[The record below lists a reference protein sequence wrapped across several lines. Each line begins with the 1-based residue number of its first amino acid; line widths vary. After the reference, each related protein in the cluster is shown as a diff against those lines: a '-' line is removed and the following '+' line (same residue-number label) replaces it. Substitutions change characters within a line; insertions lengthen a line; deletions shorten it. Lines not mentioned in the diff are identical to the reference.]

1 MVIGNLRI
9 NHNILLFCD
18 GYDRNLTIGGSISSP
33 LSSPEK
39 PLFASPNF
47 LRHDLAEYNFP
58 SYESAYDHIPNQFS
72 SRYSFYDAY
81 DSSSCSG
88 AHDYSEPTQ
97 SFLSYSVAN
106 YGRPKHLVYDPEFH
120 GGVYSPEVTQYVIS
134 YSVAEFNEPEFE
146 EYDPTP
152 YGGGY
157 DPKTTYGS
165 PLPPSDE
172 ICYPRS
178 TPGAN
183 GVSLDGVLLGPANV
197 PSGEEESGKDVAKH
211 GDGIVPTESIESD
224 EVVPKKGNGVEPGRP
239 NEEEKQVI
247 VSGGDGN
254 EIALGDDDHTGES
267 LDSAE
272 EKEYYPN
279 WSGREGDYGN
289 ETREWER
296 ESYGYDCGD
305 NRGNNQEGMTLC
317 DQFFGYWPCLSKGYG
332 WNGAADYLFG
342 SSCGHGEEP
351 RYEAGIY
358 ENPIFGYERH
368 YWEEPQSVQVQYEE
382 NTWVQDYRYCE
393 ERD

>member
-1 MVIGNLRI
+1 MA
-9 NHNILLFCD
+9 F
-18 GYDRNLTIGGSISSP
+18 Y
-33 LSSPEK
+33 
-39 PLFASPNF
+39 SPNF
-47 LRHDLAEYNFP
+47 YSHDLAEYNFP
-58 SYESAYDHIPNQFS
+58 SYESAYDYIPNQFS

-88 AHDYSEPTQ
+88 AYDYSEPTQ

-120 GGVYSPEVTQYVIS
+120 GGVYSPEVTQFVIS

-157 DPKTTYGS
+157 DPKITYGS

-178 TPGAN
+178 TPGTN
-183 GVSLDGVLLGPANV
+183 GVSSDGVLLGPANV
-197 PSGEEESGKDVAKH
+197 PSGKEESGNDVAKH
-211 GDGIVPTESIESD
+211 GNGIVPTETIESD
-224 EVVPKKGNGVEPGRP
+224 EVVPIKGNGVEPRRP

-254 EIALGDDDHTGES
+254 EIALGDDDHAGES

-272 EKEYYPN
+272 EEKKYYPN
-279 WSGREGDYGN
+279 WSGREGDHGN
-289 ETREWER
+289 ETREWEG
-296 ESYGYDCGD
+296 ESYGYDCGN

-317 DQFFGYWPCLSKGYG
+317 DQFFGYWPCLFKKSRNYIQEDEYERKEFDKHWNWNEEGNGYG

-342 SSCGHGEEP
+342 SSCGYGKEP

-382 NTWVQDYRYCE
+382 NTWVQD
-393 ERD
+393 